1 MGRCDWRQVKPVASI
16 LSRAQHFGVPGLTLS
31 MPVKSGVKPPH
42 SKTCVACSGAYHGA
56 IRPHVDFSSL
66 AAWAIVRSVN
76 FFEYQEDARRRTSLL
91 VAYYA
96 VAVALIILA
105 LYVVVAAILQYG
117 LQSDTAGAQG
127 LAALWNPVLFGWV
140 ALITGG
146 LILAGTLYKMAALSS
161 GGDTVAAMLGGRL
174 VPTNTRD
181 PAERRLLNVV
191 EEMAI
196 AAGTPIP
203 RVYVLNDEEG
213 INAFA
218 AGLSPSN
225 AVVAVTRGG
234 IRRLTRDELQGVIAH
249 EFSHI
254 LNGDMRLNLRL
265 IGVLNGIL
273 LIALVGYG
281 VFRGLTRGRV
291 RMRSDKKGGGG
302 AVIVAIL
309 AIALAMIVIGY
320 IGVFFAR
327 LIKSAVSRQREFL
340 ADASAVQFTRNPDGI
355 AGALKKIGGL
365 FQGSRV
371 ESPHAEEASHLF
383 FADGLKSSFLSLM
396 ATHPPLVERIRR
408 LDPSFEG
415 KFDRRGSGQEPSD
428 EEVVAAAMDEEP
440 AAFRRAA
447 APETIP
453 VPPPLPSVNVE
464 PARVVEQVGTLGRGH
479 LTYAASLLSSLPA
492 GLRESVR
499 DPMSAQAVVFGL
511 LLSKTPDIRDRQMNL
526 LSTNARP
533 AMHRE
538 TLRILPLVK
547 NVGAEARLPLAELA
561 LGTLGH
567 MSAPQY
573 RTFRDLAVQLAGADA
588 EIDLFEYVLLRI
600 MTRHLDPLF
609 GLGKRRTVRYS
620 GLAPL
625 ADECS
630 TLLSAIA
637 WFGQDT
643 PEAAAAAFRKGA
655 DELGVS
661 PGLALLAGS
670 KASLESMDTALEKLA
685 DADPASKQKLVAACA
700 ACVGFDGKVTVE
712 EAEALRAVADALEC
726 PIPPFIDTAAAA

>member
-1 MGRCDWRQVKPVASI
+1 MG
-16 LSRAQHFGVPGLTLS
+16 
-31 MPVKSGVKPPH
+31 
-42 SKTCVACSGAYHGA
+42 KTM
-56 IRPHVDFSSL
+56 
-66 AAWAIVRSVN
+66 N
-76 FFEYQEDARRRTSLL
+76 FFEYQAQARRRTTLL

-96 VAVALIILA
+96 IAVLFIIFA
-105 LYVVVAAILQYG
+105 LYAVVTAVLHY
-117 LQSDTAGAQG
+117 SFFSKPDTGPDWT
-127 LAALWNPVLFGWV
+127 ALWDPVLFGWV
-140 ALITGG
+140 ALGTGG
-146 LILAGTLYKMAALSS
+146 LILVGTLYKMAVLSS
-161 GGDTVAAMLGGRL
+161 GGDAIAAMLGGHL

-196 AAGTPIP
+196 AAGTQIP

-218 AGLSPSN
+218 AGLSPAN

-281 VFRGLTRGRV
+281 IFRGLTRGRV

-302 AVIVAIL
+302 VIVVIL

-365 FQGSRV
+365 FRGSRM
-371 ESPHAEEASHLF
+371 ESPRAEEASHLF
-383 FADGLKSSFLSLM
+383 FADGLTSSFLSLM

-408 LDPSFEG
+408 LDPSFQGE
-415 KFDRRGSGQEPSD
+415 FDRRDSGQEPAG
-428 EEVVAAAMDEEP
+428 EEVVAAAVEEP
-440 AAFRRAA
+440 ATLRGRAA
-447 APETIP
+447 SETIP
-453 VPPPLPSVNVE
+453 TPPPLSSVNVE
-464 PARVVEQVGTLGRGH
+464 PARIIEQVGTIGRGH
-479 LTYAASLLSSLPA
+479 LMYAASLLSSLPA

-511 LLSKTPDIRDRQMNL
+511 LLSKTPDVRERQMNL
-526 LSTNARP
+526 LSTHARP
-533 AMHRE
+533 AVHRE

-547 NVGAEARLPLAELA
+547 NVGEEARLPLAELA

-609 GLGKRRTVRYS
+609 GLGKRRTVRYF

-625 ADECS
+625 AEECS
-630 TLLSAIA
+630 ALLSAIA

-655 DELGVS
+655 DELGLS
-661 PGLALLAGS
+661 TALALLAGS

-685 DADPASKQKLVAACA
+685 DAEPASKQKLVAACA